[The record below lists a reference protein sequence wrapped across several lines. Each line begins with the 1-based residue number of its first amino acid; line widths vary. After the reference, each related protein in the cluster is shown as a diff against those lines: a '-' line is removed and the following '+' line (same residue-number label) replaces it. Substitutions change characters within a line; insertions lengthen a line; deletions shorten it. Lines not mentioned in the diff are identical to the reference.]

1 MSGLIIIFSAI
12 GGTLGSRLI
21 GILFKEVGAETAFSY
36 TLIPMAILFVMLFVL
51 KNLTDKEKAL

>member
-21 GILFKEVGAETAFSY
+21 GLLFKHVGASEAFSY
-36 TLIPMAILFVMLFVL
+36 TLLPMALLLGALVL
-51 KNLTDKEKAL
+51 LRRWTQENT

>member
-21 GILFKEVGAETAFSY
+21 GILFKEVGAAEAFSY
-36 TLIPMAILFVMLFVL
+36 TLIPMSLLLVAILIL
-51 KNLTDKEKAL
+51 KKLTAK